1 MSKNSTAELLEEL
14 DDKIENVKSS
24 EEFQEMLDFFSK
36 FHNYSYHNTLLIQMQ
51 YPEATQVAGYHQW
64 KNKFNRHVKKGEK
77 GIAILAPFSYKTTES
92 KVREVVSS
100 DGEIIEE
107 EVEEEVKKTYF
118 KPVYV
123 FDISQTEGEP
133 VPRMDLS
140 LEDSLPS
147 LLVILKEF
155 AEKRDISVKFRP
167 LSDGLEGYS
176 EGGNIVV
183 DDNLNDTEKSAT
195 LVHELAHVMLHNR
208 EIRDDSEKYLRKE
221 IKEMEA
227 EAVAYVVFNH
237 YGMEVKSDKYLA
249 LYKESYNLKGSLERI
264 KKVSSEIITFC
275 DDAVH

>member
-1 MSKNSTAELLEEL
+1 MSKNSAAELLEEL

-24 EEFQEMLDFFSK
+24 EEFQDLLEFFSK
-36 FHNYSYHNTLLIQMQ
+36 FYDYSYHNTLLIQMQ
-51 YPEATQVAGYHQW
+51 YPEATHVAGYRQW
-64 KNKFNRHVKKGEK
+64 QKKFNRQVKKGEK
-77 GIAILAPFSYKTTES
+77 GIVILAPFSYKTTES
-92 KVREVVSS
+92 KMREVVSS

-133 VPRMDLS
+133 VPSLDLS
-140 LEDSLPS
+140 LEDNLST

-155 AEKRDISVKFRP
+155 AEKQDISVKFRP
-167 LSDGLEGYS
+167 LSDGVEGYTK
-176 EGGNIVV
+176 EDNIVV
-183 DDNLNDTEKSAT
+183 DDNLNDTEKAAT

-227 EAVAYVVFNH
+227 EAVAYVMFNH

-249 LYKESYNLKGSLERI
+249 LFKKTYDLNNSLERI

-275 DDAVH
+275 DDAGH